1 MTSLVLLAAAGGL
14 AAGFITTVAGIGGGI
29 SLVALLS
36 VVMDP
41 KDVVGLTAPVLM
53 VGNLS
58 RWSMFRDQTDV
69 PAVRWVLLG
78 AVPAAVVGAL
88 LLPELPGRA
97 IQIGMGL
104 LLLTFVAVQVAR
116 QQRDRPE
123 RDRPVAAGVGFPVG
137 VVLGGLSAT
146 VGGAGPIVAPFW
158 HGRLLRKGAFAAT
171 NALTNGTVHLAKTSV
186 FLGTGLLTLGNLP
199 AAGAAALTVTAGN
212 RLGKAVLGR
221 ISEQLFVRLLLVAIT
236 LAAVRLLLP

>member
-1 MTSLVLLAAAGGL
+1 MGLVLLAAAGGL

-58 RWSMFRDQTDV
+58 RFAMFRDELDR
-69 PAVRWVLLG
+69 PAAGWVLLG
-78 AVPAAVVGAL
+78 ALPAALVGAL

-97 IQIGMGL
+97 IQVGMGL
-104 LLLTFVAVQVAR
+104 LLLAFVAVQLV
-116 QQRDRPE
+116 RDRL
-123 RDRPVAAGVGFPVG
+123 DRPPRPAPAPAPAGLPVG
-137 VVLGGLSAT
+137 IVLGSMSAT

-158 HGRLLRKGAFAAT
+158 HARLLRKGAFAAT
-171 NALTNGTVHLAKTSV
+171 NAVTNGLVHAVKTVTFVA
-186 FLGTGLLTLGNLP
+186 TGLLALGHL
-199 AAGAAALTVTAGN
+199 GAAAAAAVTVTLGN

-221 ISEQLFVRLLLVAIT
+221 ISEALFVRLLLVAIT
-236 LAAVRLLLP
+236 VAAGRLLLG